1 PRRRRSNRLQVDS
14 LQDNPYQSVAG
25 TDLPRRAVAGHP
37 GGRERPKQSWLSR
50 KLDNEITLGYVLMAP
65 ALALILVFIA
75 YPFGLGTWM
84 SLTDKVVGQA
94 GEFIGLGNYDKLFQ
108 SEIFWRAAWNT
119 FFFTTVATV
128 LKAALGMW
136 LAVLLNRKFRFAR
149 ITRAGVLLPF
159 IIPTVLSTLA
169 WLWMLDATFSVFN
182 WSLRWMWQLEISLFG
197 LVLKENWGFFRG
209 PLWLGDPAWAMFS
222 VIMVNVWRGLPFFA
236 ISFLAGL
243 QTIPPELYEAAEID
257 GASGWKKFW
266 NVTLPLI
273 KPVAIVVVVFSIVV
287 TFADFQLVYIL
298 TRGGPTNS
306 THLFATLAYQLAMG
320 SGNLGQGAAV
330 SLFMLPV
337 LAVVIIIQLWYL
349 KRQGVR

>member
-1 PRRRRSNRLQVDS
+1 MKP
-14 LQDNPYQSVAG
+14 VAG
-25 TDLPRRAVAGHP
+25 SDVSAEAVPAAPLPEDVAGQP
-37 GGRERPKQSWLSR
+37 KRLGWLGNKLEDER
-50 KLDNEITLGYVLMAP
+50 TLGYALMLP

-75 YPFGLGTWM
+75 YPFSLGVWM
-84 SLTDKVVGQA
+84 SLTDKLVGEP
-94 GEFIGLGNYDKLFQ
+94 GEFIGLDNYRKLFQ
-108 SEIFWRAAWNT
+108 SDIFWTAAWNT
-119 FFFTTVATV
+119 VFFTTMATIF
-128 LKAALGMW
+128 KAALGMW
-136 LAVLLNRKFRFAR
+136 LALLLNRKFKFQR
-149 ITRAGVLLPF
+149 ITRAAVLLPF

-182 WSLRWMWQLEISLFG
+182 WTLRWMWQMEISIFG

-243 QTIPPELYEAAEID
+243 QTIPQDLYDAADID

-266 NVTLPLI
+266 HVTLPLI
-273 KPVAIVVVVFSIVV
+273 KPIAIVVVVFSIVV

-306 THLFATLAYQLAMG
+306 THLFATLSYQLAMA
-320 SGNLGQGAAV
+320 SGNLGEGAAV
-330 SLFMLPV
+330 ALFMLPV
-337 LAVVIIIQLWYL
+337 LAVVIVIQLWYL
-349 KRQGVR
+349 RREGIR